1 MKKIKAGFLIILTC
15 AALVV
20 LADKVVDVNSSVG
33 NGDAMKTNLN
43 EPNCTSPARFNI
55 QSYERDGVVRDMN
68 NHPDEDL
75 ANHYSR
81 SHFEEKKK

>member
-1 MKKIKAGFLIILTC
+1 MKKIKAGFFILLTC

-20 LADKVVDVNSSVG
+20 LAEKVADVNSSGG
-33 NGDAMKTNLN
+33 NGNAMKTNLN

-55 QSYERDGVVRDMN
+55 QGYERDGVVGKMN
-68 NHPDEDL
+68 THPDEDL

-81 SHFEEKKK
+81 PNFAEKK